1 MQKSKMFSFSFD
13 NIFYYYFEII
23 ILSLTTTDDLKSI
36 YIVVLWSYNYLFIQ
50 DYLREQ
56 PDNLKSFNI
65 IGEVTQFLNCI
76 YSNITG
82 KNIDLTIQLFESINE
97 FTAVSIKCMEVS
109 HGLGLIAWFSYT
121 KVMVNWYRW
130 VFCWNIIV

>member
-1 MQKSKMFSFSFD
+1 MQKSMIFFFSFD
-13 NIFYYYFEII
+13 YIFYYYFEII
-23 ILSLTTTDDLKSI
+23 ILSLTTTDGFKAI
-36 YIVVLWSYNYLFIQ
+36 YIVVLWSYNYFFKQ

-97 FTAVSIKCMEVS
+97 FTAVSIKCMEFL
-109 HGLGLIAWFSYT
+109 HGMGLIAWFSYT
-121 KVMVNWYRW
+121 KGMVNWYRL

>member
-1 MQKSKMFSFSFD
+1 M
-13 NIFYYYFEII
+13 
-23 ILSLTTTDDLKSI
+23 
-36 YIVVLWSYNYLFIQ
+36 Q

-97 FTAVSIKCMEVS
+97 FTAVSIQHQSFDICIF
-109 HGLGLIAWFSYT
+109 L
-121 KVMVNWYRW
+121 
-130 VFCWNIIV
+130 